1 MSSDRF
7 LSIVIPA
14 FNEEKRLG
22 ETLDRIAGYAR
33 ENSIDSEILVVDDG
47 SLDETSEI
55 ARKESLRHS
64 NIRLVRN
71 EENMGKGFSIRR
83 GILASKGT
91 LVLVTDADLSAPIE
105 EFDTLFRVLR
115 EYDHDI
121 VIGSRGIDSSK
132 IEIKQPWLRRVMG
145 KVFNRVVRSI
155 TKLPFKDTQCGFKLM
170 VRQKVKPII
179 EIMKVDRFSY
189 DVELLFLAHKFGLRI
204 AEVPV
209 VWRDSR
215 ATRVKM
221 ISDSFNMVWDVAKI
235 RMDYRRGKYG
245 EKKEE
250 DYPKE
255 DQETKERT

>member
-22 ETLDRIAGYAR
+22 DTLDRIADYVRGS
-33 ENSIDSEILVVDDG
+33 SIHSEIIVVDDG
-47 SLDETSEI
+47 SMDETAEI
-55 ARKESLRHS
+55 VRTASLRHS
-64 NIRLVRN
+64 NVRLVQN

-105 EFDTLFRVLR
+105 EFDTLFKVLR

-121 VIGSRGIDSSK
+121 VIGSRGMDPSK

-145 KVFNRVVRSI
+145 KVFNGVVRAI

-170 VRQKVKPII
+170 VREKVAPII
-179 EIMKVDRFSY
+179 EIMKVNRFSY
-189 DVELLFLAHKFGLRI
+189 DVELLFLAHRFGLRI

-221 ISDSFNMVWDVAKI
+221 IGDSFNMVWDVAKI
-235 RMDYRRGKYG
+235 RMDYKRGKYG
-245 EKKEE
+245 EKKEK
-250 DYPKE
+250 DIPKE
-255 DQETKERT
+255 G

>member
-1 MSSDRF
+1 MPSDRF

-22 ETLDRIAGYAR
+22 DTLDRIAAYVM
-33 ENSIDSEILVVDDG
+33 ENSIDSEIVVVDDG
-47 SLDETSEI
+47 SMDETPEI
-55 ARKESLRHS
+55 ARKASLRHS
-64 NIRLVRN
+64 SVRLVRN

-83 GILASKGT
+83 GFLASKGS

-105 EFDTLFRVLR
+105 EFDTLFKVLR
-115 EYDHDI
+115 EHDQDI

-132 IEIKQPWLRRVMG
+132 IEIKQPWLRRIMG

-179 EIMKVDRFSY
+179 EIMRVDRFSY
-189 DVELLFLAHKFGLRI
+189 DVELLFLAHTFGLKI
-204 AEVPV
+204 VEVPV

-221 ISDSFNMVWDVAKI
+221 ISDSFNMIWDVAKI
-235 RMDYRRGKYG
+235 RFDYRRGKYG

-250 DYPKE
+250 DGPKKE
-255 DQETKERT
+255 QDAKERT